1 MHEQYAAFLHL
12 FGKAYLVLRSP
23 TEGCNP
29 FDNHLLPQQVLYDGA
44 AKDYGEDYAAQLVR
58 FRSYLQQHHPL
69 SKRLLLAAEMP
80 GERID
85 LSNVIRMEAH
95 AEQSGALELA
105 ILDSGVR
112 KPGEDKNKV
121 MYFDLKRQ
129 KEGKKANM
137 TVSTH
142 NALFELLQFP
152 LFYETGKGGFF
163 LSSDR
168 DGGVRSTAD
177 VKLSLLEYT
186 RAMLFQNRRLHY
198 FGRLCQEWSLVMHSR
213 HVENNLNFQRL
224 LQGKLQQRRRDVGS
238 VSSSPGGTWPW

>member
-1 MHEQYAAFLHL
+1 MKEPHVSHNSRLLNTALAMGSQGVFPSKQLGGLGMHEQYAAFLHL

-112 KPGEDKNKV
+112 QPGEDKNKV

-129 KEGKKANM
+129 KQGKKA
-137 TVSTH
+137 
-142 NALFELLQFP
+142 
-152 LFYETGKGGFF
+152 G
-163 LSSDR
+163 
-168 DGGVRSTAD
+168 
-177 VKLSLLEYT
+177 
-186 RAMLFQNRRLHY
+186 
-198 FGRLCQEWSLVMHSR
+198 
-213 HVENNLNFQRL
+213 
-224 LQGKLQQRRRDVGS
+224 
-238 VSSSPGGTWPW
+238 